1 MANWKTPTDLK
12 YQKSDEWV
20 RIEGDTA
27 TIGIS
32 DYAQDA
38 LNDLAFLE
46 FAVSVGDS
54 IEKGEAFGSV
64 ESVKAQSELVA
75 PISGTVIELN
85 TALEKSPETVNGDP
99 YGAGWMVK
107 VKVKDAAEAGS
118 LMDAAAY
125 EAFCQTR

>member
-46 FAVSVGDS
+46 YSASVGAS
-54 IEKGEAFGSV
+54 LEKGEAFGSV
-64 ESVKAQSELVA
+64 ESVKAQSELLM
-75 PISGTVIELN
+75 PISGTILEVN
-85 TALEKSPETVNGDP
+85 SALEKSPETVNSDP

-107 VKVKDAAEAGS
+107 IKVKDASEAAS

-125 EAFCQTR
+125 EAYCQTR